1 MCIRDSVG
9 PVEIHR
15 GTQPVDQAAP
25 APGMLARHY
34 APNTPIVLVTDPPA
48 EPPGPRAGLLS
59 LTRPG
64 STDGWAR
71 IEVLSETG
79 DLVEAT
85 AGFFAALHRLDDA
98 ELEQIVA
105 QGFPETGLGV
115 ALNNRLERAAAQA

>member
-1 MCIRDSVG
+1 
-9 PVEIHR
+9 
-15 GTQPVDQAAP
+15 
-25 APGMLARHY
+25 MLARHY
-34 APNTPIVLVTDPPA
+34 APNTPIMLVADPPT